1 MSEQPNDNP
10 QPDEPQAGSG
20 TALAEGGEEAPF
32 KMSLSVDIQNAGPC
46 KKHVRVQVPRND
58 LEHYYNEAVKDLVTT
73 AAVPGF
79 RTGHVPRKLV
89 EKRFRKE
96 VGDHVRQKVLMQSL
110 QQLGDDHKLD
120 AINEPDL
127 DVETL
132 VLPDEG
138 DFSYEFDIEVRPEFD
153 LPNYAGLSIK
163 RPVRAITDGELKTYL
178 ENYLAQFGQ
187 LVPLDGPA
195 EAGDYVLASLRF
207 ESNGSELSRSAE
219 KQIRI
224 RPTLRLDRK

>member
-58 LEHYYNEAVKDLVTT
+58 LEHYYNEAVKELVST

-96 VGDHVRQKVLMQSL
+96 VVDHVRQKVLMQSL
-110 QQLGDDHKLD
+110 QQLGEDHKLY

-132 VLPDEG
+132 VLPEEG
-138 DFSYEFDIEVRPEFD
+138 DFTYEFDIEVRAEFD
-153 LPNYAGLSIK
+153 LPNHAGLSIK
-163 RPVRAITDGELKTYL
+163 RPMRAITDADVDAYL
-178 ENYLAQFGQ
+178 DNYLAQFGQ
-187 LVPLDGPA
+187 LVPHDGPA
-195 EAGDYVLASLRF
+195 EAGDFVLAELRF
-207 ESNGSELSRSAE
+207 TSGDKELGHAAE
-219 KQIRI
+219 RQI
-224 RPTLRLDRK
+224 